1 MRSLVLL
8 AGYAA
13 AAVRDADPLVKTP
26 VSQDRDA
33 TKDIVLQTERPV
45 PLDAKG
51 CCVPS
56 HDVSSAG
63 NVGLAAQAA
72 IDHCHDVGLGNSLM
86 AARSCINDKG
96 CDWSADCDSCCR
108 PREFEGRPAWP
119 AGLECSD
126 ATVAKG
132 CNNEFCIWSEQC
144 SDPVDDCWTKWMSR

>member
-63 NVGLAAQAA
+63 NVGRHRSLATSPLLQVYS
-72 IDHCHDVGLGNSLM
+72 IYSSLKFSIL
-86 AARSCINDKG
+86 R
-96 CDWSADCDSCCR
+96 
-108 PREFEGRPAWP
+108 
-119 AGLECSD
+119 
-126 ATVAKG
+126 
-132 CNNEFCIWSEQC
+132 QY
-144 SDPVDDCWTKWMSR
+144 